1 MAELVDCT
9 GLENQQTVK
18 RFISSNL
25 IASTKKIRDVVQL
38 VRMLVLGTSGHVFES
53 HYPDNTWGGSKDGQC
68 IGLKIRQ

>member
-25 IASTKKIRDVVQL
+25 IASARIRDVVQL

-53 HYPDNTWGGSKDGQC
+53 HYPDNIWGGNKDSQC
-68 IGLKIRQ
+68 IGLKVRR